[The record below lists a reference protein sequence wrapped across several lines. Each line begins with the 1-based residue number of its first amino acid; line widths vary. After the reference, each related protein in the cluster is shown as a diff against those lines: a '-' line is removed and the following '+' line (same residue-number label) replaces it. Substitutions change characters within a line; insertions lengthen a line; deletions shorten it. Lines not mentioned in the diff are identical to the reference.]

1 MYYDTTPYK
10 SPIPVVRDDRTH
22 ALVNI
27 LPREGKRLIARG
39 VLALP
44 EVKRALENGWFVV
57 SRGITPSY
65 ILEELTGQDYDT
77 ANCTAGIVTEG
88 RMASV
93 LEDDRLGPWVF
104 KDGTLD
110 ETPAPVVLDQFTA
123 YDVSVKGANAVD
135 PDGNIGVF
143 AADKAGGTVG
153 GIWPTITARGAH
165 WVAPVS
171 LERLI
176 PSVIEAARHCGNH
189 LWDYTMG
196 QSAGFMPVVNAL
208 VVTEIQA
215 IELLTGVTAVHV
227 GSGGVAGSEGAVIL
241 ALEGEHDVV
250 LKAFELIEAIKGE
263 PQFDPPRLVPYI
275 REPENSPSR

>member
-1 MYYDTTPYK
+1 MFYDTIPYK
-10 SPIPVVRDDRTH
+10 APVPVVRDDRTH

-44 EVKRALENGWFVV
+44 EVKRVLENGWFVV

-77 ANCTAGIVTEG
+77 ANCTAGIITEG

-104 KDGTLD
+104 KNGNLD

-123 YDVSVKGANAVD
+123 HDVSVKGANAVD

-208 VVTEIQA
+208 VVTEVQA

-227 GSGGVAGSEGAVIL
+227 GSGGVAGSEGAVML

-250 LKAFELIEAIKGE
+250 LEAFELIEDIKGE

-275 REPENSPSR
+275 REPETSPSR

>member
-1 MYYDTTPYK
+1 MFYDTIPYK
-10 SPIPVVRDDRTH
+10 APVPVVRDDRTH

-44 EVKRALENGWFVV
+44 EVKRVLENGWFVV

-77 ANCTAGIVTEG
+77 ANCTAGIITEG

-104 KDGTLD
+104 KNGNLD

-123 YDVSVKGANAVD
+123 HDVSVKGANAVD
-135 PDGNIGVF
+135 PGGNIGVF

-208 VVTEIQA
+208 VVTEVQA

-227 GSGGVAGSEGAVIL
+227 GSGGVAGSEGAVML

-250 LKAFELIEAIKGE
+250 LEAFELIEDIKGE

-275 REPENSPSR
+275 REPETAPSR